1 MVRLKRYIRTKIDR
15 KLAISLQRGPFDP
28 KVQVEVVVPNQPII
42 LLFRKLNDLWHGIKI
57 VTVFCHN
64 TRTGQTD
71 GQTEFS
77 SINRVYIPCS
87 VVKNTKNVQQVE
99 FCLTPYINSSIYI

>member
-57 VTVFCHN
+57 VTDAVM
-64 TRTGQTD
+64 
-71 GQTEFS
+71 EFS
-77 SINRVYIPCS
+77 RGADDTGIVRNHLHR
-87 VVKNTKNVQQVE
+87 
-99 FCLTPYINSSIYI
+99 